1 MHTWYTLCHY
11 LVKYAY
17 LYRLHGQEKPVKVAD
32 NGITT
37 SSDKKDSL
45 AMTVEKVKQLPFR
58 SILLKKDFQALK
70 GKWKGKLLSQYSKP
84 SLDS

>member
-45 AMTVEKVKQLPFR
+45 AMTVEKVKQLPFPKYTAEKGLSGTKR
-58 SILLKKDFQALK
+58 EVERQAFV
-70 GKWKGKLLSQYSKP
+70 P
-84 SLDS
+84 IF